1 MTQQSCLQCHS
12 TPAAAPKSQIEGYG
26 TENGFGWKLNEIVAA
41 QIISVPAGDIFNSAR
56 RSFSLVMGVLVI
68 VFAMVAILMNLLLRR
83 TVLQRIKKMA
93 KIAHD
98 VSTGDMNSDFG
109 KPTKDEI
116 GALAV
121 AFNRMKSSLEI
132 ALRLLNQQNK

>member
-1 MTQQSCLQCHS
+1 
-12 TPAAAPKSQIEGYG
+12 
-26 TENGFGWKLNEIVAA
+26 
-41 QIISVPAGDIFNSAR
+41 
-56 RSFSLVMGVLVI
+56 
-68 VFAMVAILMNLLLRR
+68 
-83 TVLQRIKKMA
+83 
-93 KIAHD
+93 